1 MIYVPININNLHN
14 YMIKN
19 KFSTTSRISFFFR
32 FNVSYIIV
40 Q

>member
-19 KFSTTSRISFFFR
+19 KFSITSRISFFFR
-32 FNVSYIIV
+32 FNVSYIII